1 MLLSPSRNP
10 VRTQCLEAQIAYHKL
25 PLKRRQLQNR
35 IRQEDST
42 AGLYRQ
48 AFTKKDFSADNVTNR
63 LKHGQKYAGKT
74 IEDTFQ
80 FWVFTD
86 ETHFDPTAQK
96 SGQVL
101 RRRGNKEKGIG
112 GRLAPE
118 NMQKKGVKAG
128 VKLHAAG
135 WCNWWDMAPKLIWYH
150 EQEDYIEQP
159 KPPKRPTKPRK
170 SKYETQEDW
179 ETRVAKWEADFPQ
192 PVKVQP
198 LGNSMTGKTYYTEIL
213 PHYITAI
220 QNLRLRFDIKG
231 WEHHFVLQEDNDRSH
246 GHTRFDRP
254 NTIQDRIKRDANIK
268 TIEHPPISP
277 DVNPQEAVWNILK
290 EKVKARIWT
299 TLAEYK
305 QVIEEEYSLIT
316 LDQIR
321 RRILEIP
328 ERMQKLVD
336 NPEAPIRSELW

>member
-1 MLLSPSRNP
+1 
-10 VRTQCLEAQIAYHKL
+10 
-25 PLKRRQLQNR
+25 
-35 IRQEDST
+35 
-42 AGLYRQ
+42 
-48 AFTKKDFSADNVTNR
+48 
-63 LKHGQKYAGKT
+63 
-74 IEDTFQ
+74 
-80 FWVFTD
+80 
-86 ETHFDPTAQK
+86 
-96 SGQVL
+96 
-101 RRRGNKEKGIG
+101 
-112 GRLAPE
+112 
-118 NMQKKGVKAG
+118 
-128 VKLHAAG
+128 
-135 WCNWWDMAPKLIWYH
+135 MAPKLIWYH

-220 QNLRLRFDIKG
+220 QNLRLRFDMKG

-254 NTIQDRIKRDANIK
+254 DTIQDRIKRDANIE

-321 RRILEIP
+321 RRILEMP
-328 ERMQKLVD
+328 ERMQKLVN